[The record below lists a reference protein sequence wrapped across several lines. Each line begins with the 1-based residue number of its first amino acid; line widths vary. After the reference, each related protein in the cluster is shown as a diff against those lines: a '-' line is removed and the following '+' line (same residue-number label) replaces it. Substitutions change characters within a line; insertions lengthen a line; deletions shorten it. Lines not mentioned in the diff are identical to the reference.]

1 MIDAE
6 SPLNPYAKHLAGREP
21 LAVLRAT
28 PAALEQTLVA
38 HAHLPDR
45 RPSPGRWSP
54 REIVCHLADVEL
66 VHGFRLRQT
75 LAQPHHLIQP
85 FDQDAWAGRYAAY
98 DLQTALRAFLA
109 VRALSLA
116 LLAALDAGDVERRLT
131 HPERGEMN
139 LRILLETFAGHDL
152 SHLGQLERTWR
163 DLRT

>member
-1 MIDAE
+1 MIDVE
-6 SPLNPYAKHLAGREP
+6 SRLNPYAKQLAGRDP

-28 PAALEQTLVA
+28 PAALEQSLA
-38 HAHLPDR
+38 RHAHLPDR
-45 RPSPGRWSP
+45 RPAAERWSP

-66 VHGFRLRQT
+66 VHGFRLRQA

-109 VRALSLA
+109 VRTLSLA
-116 LLAALDAGDVERRLT
+116 LLAALDAGDLERRLT
-131 HPERGEMN
+131 HPERGEMS

-152 SHLGQLERTWR
+152 THLGQLERAWH
-163 DLRT
+163 DLQP